1 MNTIHYND
9 TVQLPPCVATI
20 GFFDGVH
27 RGHQFLIHHL
37 VETARKDGLQSTV
50 ITFDAHPRKVL
61 QADYQPEMLSTLDSK
76 LLLLSKTEVDN
87 AVVLH
92 FDKAM
97 AAMSAREFMQQVL
110 HDHLNVRKL
119 FIGYDHRF
127 GHNREETFEDYVR
140 YGKEMGIE
148 VIRNEAFQIDGINIS
163 SSVIRSFLKEGEVEM
178 AARCLGFPY
187 TLIGKVVNG
196 FHEGRKLGFPTANLD
211 ISHFGQLIP
220 APGVYAVRVRLE
232 NTVVWKRGMM
242 NVGNRPTFNGRLLTL
257 ETHIFNF
264 DGDIYDQ
271 LLLVS
276 FVKRIRGEQKF
287 DSPEGVVVG
296 VGNIDAHAGAVG
308 AGIRCGTVVL
318 NLGTSACHMAL
329 MPSDEMGGRL
339 VEGIFGQV
347 DSSIVPG
354 MVGFEAGLSAFGDV
368 YAWFRNLLC
377 WPLEELLVQPGAPD
391 AQARQRLAEECRDK
405 IMGRLAEEAERLELR
420 DRKSVV

>member
-1 MNTIHYND
+1 MLKTVLMNTIHYND
-9 TVQLPPCVATI
+9 IVQLPPCVATI

-37 VETARKDGLQSTV
+37 VETARKEGLQSTV

-140 YGKEMGIE
+140 YGREMGIK

-187 TLIGKVVNG
+187 TLIGK
-196 FHEGRKLGFPTANLD
+196 HEGRKLGFPTANLD

-242 NVGNRPTFNGRLLTL
+242 NVGNRPTFNGRQLTL

-264 DGDIYDQ
+264 GGDIYDQ

-287 DSPEGVVVG
+287 DSPEELAAQLKE
-296 VGNIDAHAGAVG
+296 DEQ
-308 AGIRCGTVVL
+308 TVL
-318 NLGTSACHMAL
+318 DL
-329 MPSDEMGGRL
+329 
-339 VEGIFGQV
+339 
-347 DSSIVPG
+347 
-354 MVGFEAGLSAFGDV
+354 FE
-368 YAWFRNLLC
+368 
-377 WPLEELLVQPGAPD
+377 
-391 AQARQRLAEECRDK
+391 K
-405 IMGRLAEEAERLELR
+405 EAE
-420 DRKSVV
+420 

>member
-1 MNTIHYND
+1 MNTIYYND
-9 TVQLPPCVATI
+9 TVQLQPCVATI

-140 YGKEMGIE
+140 YGREMGIE

-178 AARCLGFPY
+178 AAQC
-187 TLIGKVVNG
+187 
-196 FHEGRKLGFPTANLD
+196 LGFPTANLD
-211 ISHFGQLIP
+211 ISHFGQMIP
-220 APGVYAVRVRLE
+220 APGVYAVKVRLE
-232 NTVVWKRGMM
+232 NSVVWKRGMM
-242 NVGNRPTFNGRLLTL
+242 NVGNRPTFNGKQITL

-271 LLLVS
+271 LLLVG

-287 DSPEGVVVG
+287 DGP
-296 VGNIDAHAGAVG
+296 
-308 AGIRCGTVVL
+308 
-318 NLGTSACHMAL
+318 
-329 MPSDEMGGRL
+329 
-339 VEGIFGQV
+339 
-347 DSSIVPG
+347 
-354 MVGFEAGLSAFGDV
+354 
-368 YAWFRNLLC
+368 
-377 WPLEELLVQPGAPD
+377 EELA
-391 AQARQRLAEECRDK
+391 AQLKVDEQTVLDLFEK
-405 IMGRLAEEAERLELR
+405 EA
-420 DRKSVV
+420 K

>member
-1 MNTIHYND
+1 MNDKDRMNTIHYND
-9 TVQLPPCVATI
+9 IVQLPPCVATI

-127 GHNREETFEDYVR
+127 GHNREEAFEDYVR

-163 SSVIRSFLKEGEVEM
+163 SSVIRSLLKEGEVEM

-187 TLIGKVVNG
+187 TIIGKVVNG

-211 ISHFGQLIP
+211 ISHFGQMIP

-232 NTVVWKRGMM
+232 NTVEWKRGMM
-242 NVGNRPTFNGRLLTL
+242 NVGNRPTFNGRQLTL

-287 DSPEGVVVG
+287 DSPEELAAQLKE
-296 VGNIDAHAGAVG
+296 DEQ
-308 AGIRCGTVVL
+308 TVL
-318 NLGTSACHMAL
+318 DL
-329 MPSDEMGGRL
+329 
-339 VEGIFGQV
+339 
-347 DSSIVPG
+347 
-354 MVGFEAGLSAFGDV
+354 FE
-368 YAWFRNLLC
+368 
-377 WPLEELLVQPGAPD
+377 
-391 AQARQRLAEECRDK
+391 K
-405 IMGRLAEEAERLELR
+405 EAE
-420 DRKSVV
+420 

>member
-1 MNTIHYND
+1 MIVVRD
-9 TVQLPPCVATI
+9 TETLKGKRLVATI

-27 RGHQFLIHHL
+27 LGHRFLIHEL
-37 VETARKDGLQSTV
+37 KQVAEAAGLPSAV
-50 ITFDAHPRKVL
+50 ITFPEHPRAVL
-61 QADYQPEMLSTLDSK
+61 HADYQPK
-76 LLLLSKTEVDN
+76 LLNSFEEKLKHLASTGIDYCIVLDFTLELSRLTAKEFITTVLADRLHVDTLL
-87 AVVLH
+87 
-92 FDKAM
+92 
-97 AAMSAREFMQQVL
+97 
-110 HDHLNVRKL
+110 
-119 FIGYDHRF
+119 IGYDHRF

-140 YGKEMGIE
+140 YGREMGIE

-242 NVGNRPTFNGRLLTL
+242 NVGNRPTFNGRQLTL

-287 DSPEGVVVG
+287 DSPEEL
-296 VGNIDAHAGAVG
+296 AVQLKEDEQ
-308 AGIRCGTVVL
+308 TVL
-318 NLGTSACHMAL
+318 DL
-329 MPSDEMGGRL
+329 
-339 VEGIFGQV
+339 
-347 DSSIVPG
+347 
-354 MVGFEAGLSAFGDV
+354 FE
-368 YAWFRNLLC
+368 
-377 WPLEELLVQPGAPD
+377 
-391 AQARQRLAEECRDK
+391 K
-405 IMGRLAEEAERLELR
+405 EAE
-420 DRKSVV
+420 

>member
-9 TVQLPPCVATI
+9 IVQLPPCVATI

-92 FDKAM
+92 FDKVM

-178 AARCLGFPY
+178 AARCLGFP
-187 TLIGKVVNG
+187 
-196 FHEGRKLGFPTANLD
+196 TANLD

-242 NVGNRPTFNGRLLTL
+242 NVGNRPTFNGRQLTL

-271 LLLVS
+271 LLLVG
-276 FVKRIRGEQKF
+276 FMKRIRGERKF
-287 DSPEGVVVG
+287 DGP
-296 VGNIDAHAGAVG
+296 
-308 AGIRCGTVVL
+308 
-318 NLGTSACHMAL
+318 
-329 MPSDEMGGRL
+329 
-339 VEGIFGQV
+339 
-347 DSSIVPG
+347 
-354 MVGFEAGLSAFGDV
+354 
-368 YAWFRNLLC
+368 
-377 WPLEELLVQPGAPD
+377 EELA
-391 AQARQRLAEECRDK
+391 AQLKVDEQTVLDLFEK
-405 IMGRLAEEAERLELR
+405 EAE
-420 DRKSVV
+420 